1 MAWKT
6 PGVYFTEIDNTEYQ
20 NPAAEINTTVAIIGF
35 AKKGPIGVPT
45 EITTYNDYKSK
56 FGTPIDGQYAGLA
69 IRNILSA
76 GGTVLFTRVA
86 DTTIASKS
94 NVVLKNGSE
103 ATNGMLVIN
112 KTSDFTADMMGYELS
127 TVYAG
132 KITTASGKAK
142 NLILRTP
149 SEGKLKLSK
158 MFEQFKDG
166 LLANSGYDEFKV
178 AKEIRTSSIRNFN
191 LSVKAEG
198 NDGGVLNVQNYGP
211 YFVDVVGNDKG
222 NGNIGNTLTN
232 LNYLF
237 DGSGKKMKTNA
248 YQKLYV
254 LGAYTNSNSNDD
266 INEDGL
272 QVFDSNKDVFKNQ
285 MSYRLYLDKNR
296 PSKQFQLTLTKTVNG
311 ITTAIPMRV
320 ELTGESDANG
330 INYTISLADI
340 AETLTKAF
348 EAKNQH
354 IIVKYCYNPNVDTQ
368 NAVYGLNSNAS
379 PYLLFVSMDEDIE
392 SFDVSPYILEG
403 TGEISQNTLF
413 MPTIEANE
421 NDLGFGYNDEDTLD
435 ARCEK
440 YPDSATT
447 CFATVEG
454 VVGNYD
460 ISSAIK
466 KCKLNAETVTEA
478 ILGAE
483 EPLFAAD
490 YKCLYVAKKACVA
503 QKSDLPADLISV
515 VHEEKT
521 SSFKFVFNCG
531 EDYKYKNSEVV
542 VGKTEFG
549 GYLFAAS
556 EADEAKMD
564 VYLKNDNYNAIGS
577 HLASVTGED
586 GIDDV
591 MKVAIIDGHISFF
604 EEGNTIPG
612 DFEATDIVGY
622 EALSDLIG
630 DVVTE
635 ETYAAQNYT
644 LEDACVISKEG
655 SPELDASKQDII
667 VFTAREYGEGTRDI
681 GVTVR
686 TSISPIDGSET
697 HYISTVVNGT
707 VKETWEDV
715 SYEPSDE
722 NYFVNLINEEPENN
736 GSSYIKVDV
745 IKKNTSK
752 SAIGI
757 SDTEVYTGDPDMP
770 VYLGKPLSSDSINRL
785 EANARE
791 SEYEK
796 YDYVVGN
803 NGVPEDTTDLFVDAM
818 DTLNSGLCNKDLY
831 VWHILITPDNIS
843 EEVQDAAINLVEF
856 MEDAIYIV
864 DPPQGLSR
872 DKVIKWHNGKFLRGS
887 ALQSNYACTYWPWC
901 KLYDSTAGK
910 YVWAMPS
917 VVMAAQFCKTDNWYA
932 PWYAPAGET
941 CGLMSSVLDI
951 EEYPNKNDRDQL
963 YLDQNRINP
972 FLKLKNGNILAFG
985 EKTTQ
990 RKNSTLTKIHT
1001 RRMLIAL
1008 KHDLRNAIKGFL
1020 FLPTMT
1026 ENIAKIRGIV
1036 TSIMEEVKVG
1046 GGVASYV
1053 VVCDETNNTTET
1065 LQQDILNIAVSCV
1078 PTGCIEQVE
1087 ITFTLNK
1094 SAETV
1099 S

>member
-6 PGVYFTEIDNTEYQ
+6 PGVYFTEIDNTEFQ

-45 EITTYNDYKSK
+45 EINTYNDYKSV
-56 FGTPIDGQYAGLA
+56 FGTPIDGQFAGLA

-103 ATNGMLVIN
+103 ATDGMLVVN
-112 KTSDFTADMMGYELS
+112 RTADITNDMLGYDLS
-127 TVYAG
+127 EVY
-132 KITTASGKAK
+132 SGRIKSPSGLEK
-142 NLILRTP
+142 NIILRTP
-149 SEGKLKLSK
+149 AEGKLKLSK
-158 MFEQFKDG
+158 MFEQFKDS
-166 LLANSGYDEFKV
+166 LKDTAGYDEFKV
-178 AKEIRTSSIRNFN
+178 SKEIRNSSIRNFN
-191 LSVKAEG
+191 LSFSAKP
-198 NDGGVLNVQNYGP
+198 NDEENYSSVNETDFGPFFVNVA
-211 YFVDVVGNDKG
+211 GNDKG
-222 NGNIGNTLTN
+222 NGNIANTISNIKSKLET
-232 LNYLF
+232 
-237 DGSGKKMKTNA
+237 MKTNA
-248 YQKLYV
+248 YQKFYII
-254 LGAYTNSNSNDD
+254 GAYNNSENV
-266 INEDGL
+266 
-272 QVFDSNKDVFKNQ
+272 VFDNIDPHAAALGLGETKRKAFRFV
-285 MSYRLYLDKNR
+285 
-296 PSKQFQLTLTKTVNG
+296 LTKKLVGKPEPETIN
-311 ITTAIPMRV
+311 MNV
-320 ELTGESDANG
+320 EFTGEADGNSSNHIILLSDV
-330 INYTISLADI
+330 

-348 EAKNQH
+348 EAKKQN
-354 IIVKYCYNPNVDTQ
+354 IYVKYCYNTENSFGDEDYYTPGA
-368 NAVYGLNSNAS
+368 NA
-379 PYLLFVSMDEDIE
+379 PYFLFVSMDDSIE
-392 SFDVSPYILEG
+392 SFDITPFLTSNDDIAISSLFVPVMHSVYKYDDDN
-403 TGEISQNTLF
+403 EI
-413 MPTIEANE
+413 
-421 NDLGFGYNDEDTLD
+421 DLKTNYNQF
-435 ARCEK
+435 K
-440 YPDSATT
+440 TT
-447 CFATVEG
+447 CFVVATNTE
-454 VVGNYD
+454 GNYSFGNMQKTDYEGGSEPNINLSTENFHTLFLAKQKCVGQIDND
-460 ISSAIK
+460 I
-466 KCKLNAETVTEA
+466 
-478 ILGAE
+478 GG
-483 EPLFAAD
+483 
-490 YKCLYVAKKACVA
+490 
-503 QKSDLPADLISV
+503 LIDV
-515 VHEEKT
+515 VYEDKT
-521 SSFKFVFNCG
+521 SSIRFVFNCG
-531 EDYKYKNSEVV
+531 DTYKFADSKVEV
-542 VGKTEFG
+542 KPTEFG
-549 GYLFAAS
+549 GYLFNS
-556 EADEAKMD
+556 PEIEEGTD
-564 VYLKNDNYNAIGS
+564 VYLKNDNYNSIGE
-577 HLASVTGED
+577 HLATVVGED
-586 GIDDV
+586 GIDATY
-591 MKVAIIDGHISFF
+591 KVAIIDGKISFF

-612 DFEATDIVGY
+612 EFDTDDNITGY
-622 EALSDLIG
+622 LPISDLLG
-630 DVVTE
+630 SVVTE
-635 ETYAAQNYT
+635 ETYISNNYT
-644 LEDACVISKEG
+644 NEDACIVAKEG
-655 SPELDASKQDII
+655 VPELDSSKQDIV

-681 GVTVR
+681 GIKVY
-686 TSISPIDGSET
+686 TSTSPIDGSKT
-697 HYISTVVNGT
+697 HYISTIVNGT

-715 SYEPSDE
+715 SYDPSDE
-722 NYFVNLINEEPENN
+722 NYFYNLINEEPENE
-736 GSSYIKVDV
+736 GSAYIKVDV
-745 IKKNTSK
+745 IKKDNSK
-752 SAIGI
+752 SSIGLC
-757 SDTEVYTGDPDMP
+757 DTKIYTGDDDMP
-770 VYLGKPLSSDSINRL
+770 VYLGRPLNSDSVNRL
-785 EANARE
+785 EANVQE
-791 SEYEK
+791 TEYEK

-831 VWHILITPDNIS
+831 SWHILITPDNIS

-856 MEDAIYIV
+856 MEDAIYIA

-872 DKVIKWHNGKFLRGS
+872 DKVVKWHNGKFMRGS

-1026 ENIAKIRGIV
+1026 ENISKIRGIV
-1036 TSIMEEVKVG
+1036 TAIMEEVKVG

-1053 VVCDETNNTTET
+1053 VICDETNNTTET